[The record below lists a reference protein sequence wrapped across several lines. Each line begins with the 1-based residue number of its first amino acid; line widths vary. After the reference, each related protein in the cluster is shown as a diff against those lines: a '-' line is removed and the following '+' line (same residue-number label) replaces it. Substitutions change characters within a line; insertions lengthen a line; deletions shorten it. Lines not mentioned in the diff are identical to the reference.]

1 MFGYFWLSE
10 EEKIPFRTEK
20 LKQLHT
26 LLHTCR
32 LTLSKDG
39 KVFLS
44 IIVDKGTMNF

>member
-10 EEKIPFRTEK
+10 EEKIPLRTEK

-26 LLHTCR
+26 VLHTCS

-44 IIVDKGTMNF
+44 ITVDKGTMNF